1 MIALLL
7 KKPDSLKTT
16 RKKQLKLLITTI
28 KILQRPLLEIDPPSS
43 AILILNV
50 RIELPA
56 ILILTIDRT
65 TVKKILKLKKVIL
78 VL

>member
-50 RIELPA
+50 RVELPA

>member
-50 RIELPA
+50 KIELPA
-56 ILILTIDRT
+56 ILILTLDRT